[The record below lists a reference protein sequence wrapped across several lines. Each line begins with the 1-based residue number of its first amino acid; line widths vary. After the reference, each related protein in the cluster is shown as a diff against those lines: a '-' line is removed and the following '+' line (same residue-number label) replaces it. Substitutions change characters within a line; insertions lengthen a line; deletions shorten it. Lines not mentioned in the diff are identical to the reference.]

1 MGSLDGPTLTQF
13 GASRLINIAEKA
25 YSTSKMEEG
34 KNPYPDEVLISI
46 AFSAAY
52 VEASL
57 NEMVEIYR
65 GYERTEIEKIDDM
78 KNLSLIWTM
87 FRRSSIEIRYKLLVM
102 ALIGQNFN
110 PDSPE
115 FRDLKYLFELRNR
128 IIHAEPI
135 KSDIKG
141 NVEPNCCQKLIEH
154 LETIGVLQPLS
165 KGERLAWIDR
175 LRTPKVAL
183 WAIETSKSIHKYLI
197 GLFPSSRTKET
208 LEEMFAFQEK
218 EFE

>member
-1 MGSLDGPTLTQF
+1 
-13 GASRLINIAEKA
+13 
-25 YSTSKMEEG
+25 
-34 KNPYPDEVLISI
+34 
-46 AFSAAY
+46 
-52 VEASL
+52 
-57 NEMVEIYR
+57 
-65 GYERTEIEKIDDM
+65 
-78 KNLSLIWTM
+78 
-87 FRRSSIEIRYKLLVM
+87 M